1 MRLLLLCVMLLAVV
15 LPRESDA
22 GNDEKNDVLLQ
33 KVRQTL
39 STSPDASLKTLD
51 ELVSQQATFSTEQK
65 NKFLLLRA
73 SALGFLG
80 KHRDRVEFVQSVIS
94 DISDVDYRARFL
106 YQLSDG
112 YINLGEYENALS
124 YMNQSIVLLPGL
136 KNKNAKIDVL
146 QSAVSILNSLR
157 AYDESMKYALRL
169 LALDGEENSGL
180 ATCLGIGDQL
190 EIHFLMGNR
199 QKANA
204 LLNRA
209 IETCDAQQFFIISLL
224 IKTIAS
230 IDVIESGNYAL
241 GIKNGIPLL
250 EELNKSNQSS
260 DYLIQLEIALAK
272 AYLKTG
278 DTQRAESYGVQAYTR
293 AKKENVVQ
301 LLEKASEIMADVKRS
316 QGQYLSALEYAD
328 TALSLKNKLLDQQ
341 LQKNLAYQR
350 VKFEIQD
357 KANQMVLLD
366 QKNKILDVEKKLEK
380 KNNQNLLLI
389 IALILS
395 FILVLGIGLWK
406 TIRQKNI
413 FQRHAE
419 LDGLTQIS
427 NRSHFMSAAEA
438 GVKHRT
444 AAVSLILFDMDF
456 FKNVNDTYGHP
467 TGDWVLKSVSQAVAS
482 VLRKGDVFGRVG
494 GEEFAIF
501 LPAAE
506 QEIGLQL
513 AERCRHA
520 ITMID
525 TESRGIHFHLSASF
539 GLATMTMNTTGISNF
554 QELMQ
559 AADKALYQSKA
570 DGRNRVSVFS

>member
-1 MRLLLLCVMLLAVV
+1 
-15 LPRESDA
+15 
-22 GNDEKNDVLLQ
+22 
-33 KVRQTL
+33 
-39 STSPDASLKTLD
+39 
-51 ELVSQQATFSTEQK
+51 
-65 NKFLLLRA
+65 
-73 SALGFLG
+73 
-80 KHRDRVEFVQSVIS
+80 
-94 DISDVDYRARFL
+94 
-106 YQLSDG
+106 
-112 YINLGEYENALS
+112 
-124 YMNQSIVLLPGL
+124 MNQSIVLLPSL

-146 QSAVSILNSLR
+146 QSAIAILNSLR
-157 AYDESMKYALRL
+157 AYDESMMYALRL
-169 LALDGEENSGL
+169 SELDREESPGL
-180 ATCLGIGDQL
+180 ATCLGIGDQI
-190 EIHFLMGNR
+190 EISFLKGNR
-199 QKANA
+199 QKANE
-204 LLNRA
+204 LLNSA
-209 IETCDAQQFFIISLL
+209 IKSCDEQQFFIMSLL
-224 IKTIAS
+224 IKTIAN

-241 GIKNGIPLL
+241 GIKAGIPLL
-250 EELNKSNQSS
+250 EELKKNSQSS
-260 DYLIQLEIALAK
+260 DYLIQLETALAK

-278 DTQRAESYGVQAYTR
+278 NTQQAELYGLHAYAR
-293 AKKENVVQ
+293 AKKENVVL
-301 LLEKASEIMADVKRS
+301 LLEKASEIMVDIKRS
-316 QGQYLSALEYAD
+316 QGQYFSALEYAD
-328 TALSLKNKLLDQQ
+328 TAFALKNKLLDQQ

-357 KANQMVLLD
+357 KANQMVLLE

-380 KNNQNLLLI
+380 KSNQNLLLI
-389 IALILS
+389 IALVLC
-395 FILVLGIGLWK
+395 FICVLGVWLWK
-406 TIRQKNI
+406 VIRQKNI

-427 NRSHFMSAAEA
+427 NRSHFMSSAEV

-456 FKNVNDTYGHP
+456 FKNVNDSFGHP
-467 TGDWVLKSVSQAVAS
+467 TGDWVLKNVSQAVAG
-482 VLRKGDVFGRVG
+482 VLRKGDVFGRIG

-525 TESRGIHFHLSASF
+525 AESRGIRCPLSASF
-539 GLATMTMNTTGISNF
+539 GLATMTMNTSGITNF

>member
-1 MRLLLLCVMLLAVV
+1 MLLIAF
-15 LPRESDA
+15 LPQYSQA
-22 GNDEKNDVLLQ
+22 GTDEKNDVLL
-33 KVRQTL
+33 KNVSRSL
-39 STSPDASLKTLD
+39 LNSPDESLRKLD
-51 ELVSQQATFSTEQK
+51 ELVLQQATFSTEQK

-80 KHRDRVEFVQSVIS
+80 KHRERVEFVQSVIS
-94 DISDVDYRARFL
+94 DISDIDYRARFL

-124 YMNQSIVLLPGL
+124 YMNQSIVMLPGL

-146 QSAVSILNSLR
+146 QSAITILNSLR
-157 AYDESMKYALRL
+157 AYDESMEYARRL
-169 LALDGEENSGL
+169 PELDRDELPGP
-180 ATCLGIGDQL
+180 ATCLGIGNQL
-190 EIHFLMGNR
+190 EINFLMGR
-199 QKANA
+199 SQKANE
-204 LLNRA
+204 LLNVA
-209 IETCDAQQFFIISLL
+209 ITTCDAQGRFFISLL
-224 IKTIAS
+224 IKTIAN

-241 GIKNGIPLL
+241 GIKAGIPLL
-250 EELNKSNQSS
+250 EELKKNSQSS
-260 DYLIQLEIALAK
+260 GYLIQLETALAK

-278 DTQRAESYGVQAYTR
+278 DTQQAESYGVQAYTR
-293 AKKENVVQ
+293 AKKENVVL
-301 LLEKASEIMADVKRS
+301 LLEKASEIMADIKRS
-316 QGQYLSALEYAD
+316 QGQYFSALEYAD
-328 TALSLKNKLLDQQ
+328 TALTLKNKLLDQQ

-357 KANQMVLLD
+357 KANQMVLLE
-366 QKNKILDVEKKLEK
+366 QKNKVLDVEKKLEK
-380 KNNQNLLLI
+380 KSNQNLLLI
-389 IALILS
+389 IALVLC
-395 FILVLGIGLWK
+395 FICVLGVWLWK
-406 TIRQKNI
+406 VIRQKNI

-427 NRSHFMSAAEA
+427 NRSHFMSSAEA

-456 FKNVNDTYGHP
+456 FKNVNDSFGHP
-467 TGDWVLKSVSQAVAS
+467 TGDWVLKNVSQAVAG
-482 VLRKGDVFGRVG
+482 VLRKGDVFGRIG

-525 TESRGIHFHLSASF
+525 AESRGIRFPLSASF
-539 GLATMTMNTTGISNF
+539 GLATMTMNTSGITNF